1 MPAKKIIHVD
11 LDAFFASVEQLDN
24 PELKGRPVIVGG
36 SIKERGVVSTASYEA
51 RAFGVQS
58 AQPIARARKL
68 CPQGVFLRVRMDRYR
83 EISRRVLKILSSCTP
98 KVEPVSIDEAFLD
111 ITGCEKL
118 FGKAED
124 IAREIKTRI
133 KKEVGLTC
141 SLGVAPNKFLAK
153 VASGMQKPDGLV
165 IVKDNDKE
173 SFLANLPV
181 GKIWGVGKVTQ
192 RELQQMGIYTI
203 RQLGELSFSELQ
215 KTFGRIGA
223 RLYNLSHG
231 IDRTPVLTDRKI
243 KSMSSE
249 TTFPHDISERK
260 ILEKTL
266 YELSVK
272 VSKTLRNKGLGA
284 KSIQLKVRFSDFTT
298 FTRSHTYREA
308 TNLTEFIW
316 QRAKELLDKKVD
328 LSARKVRLIG
338 LAVFN
343 LGAQRQMELF
353 VPEKMQ
359 RLEVALEKIEK
370 KYGIRGIRK
379 GRTL

>member
-1 MPAKKIIHVD
+1 
-11 LDAFFASVEQLDN
+11 
-24 PELKGRPVIVGG
+24 
-36 SIKERGVVSTASYEA
+36 TASYEA

-133 KKEVGLTC
+133 KTEVGLTC

-260 ILEKTL
+260 VLEKTL

-298 FTRSHTYREA
+298 FTRSHTYGEA
-308 TNLTEFIW
+308 TSLTEFIW

-328 LSARKVRLIG
+328 LSSRKVRLIG

>member
-1 MPAKKIIHVD
+1 MPARKIIHVD

-231 IDRTPVLTDRKI
+231 IDRTPVLTERKI

-260 ILEKTL
+260 VLEKTL

-316 QRAKELLDKKVD
+316 QRAKELLDRKVD

>member
-83 EISRRVLKILSSCTP
+83 EISGRVLKILSSCTP

-133 KKEVGLTC
+133 KKQVGLTC

-249 TTFPHDISERK
+249 TTFPHDIFERRV
-260 ILEKTL
+260 LEKTL

-328 LSARKVRLIG
+328 LSSRKVRLIG

>member
-260 ILEKTL
+260 VLEKTL

>member
-1 MPAKKIIHVD
+1 MVVRKIIHVD
-11 LDAFFASVEQLDN
+11 LDAFFASVEQMDN

-36 SIKERGVVSTASYEA
+36 STKERGVVSTASYEA

-58 AQPIARARKL
+58 AQPIVQARKL
-68 CPQGVFLRVRMDRYR
+68 CPQGVFVKTRMDRYR
-83 EISRRVLKILSSCTP
+83 EVSRRVLRILSSYTP

-118 FGKAED
+118 FGQAED

-133 KKEVGLTC
+133 KEEVGLTC

-153 VASGMQKPDGLV
+153 VASDMEKPDGLV
-165 IVKDNDKE
+165 VVKESEKE

-181 GKIWGVGKVTQ
+181 GRIWGVGKVTQ
-192 RELQQMGIYTI
+192 RQLQQIGIYTI
-203 RQLGELSFSELQ
+203 GQLGELSFSELQ

-223 RLYNLSHG
+223 RLYDLSHG

-243 KSMSSE
+243 KSISSE

-260 ILEKTL
+260 VLEKTL
-266 YELSVK
+266 YELSAK
-272 VSKTLRNKGLGA
+272 VSKRLRNKGLGA
-284 KSIQLKVRFSDFTT
+284 KSIQLKVRFSDFIT

-308 TNLTEFIW
+308 TSLTEFIW

-328 LSARKVRLIG
+328 LSAGKVRLIG
-338 LAVFN
+338 LAVYN
-343 LGAQRQMELF
+343 LTVQRQMELF

-370 KYGIRGIRK
+370 KYGIRGIRR

>member
-1 MPAKKIIHVD
+1 MPTRKIIHVD

-58 AQPIARARKL
+58 AQPMARARKL

-83 EISRRVLKILSSCTP
+83 EISGRVLKILSSCTP

-118 FGKAED
+118 FGKAEG
-124 IAREIKTRI
+124 IAREIKTRM

-223 RLYNLSHG
+223 RLYNL
-231 IDRTPVLTDRKI
+231 
-243 KSMSSE
+243 
-249 TTFPHDISERK
+249 
-260 ILEKTL
+260 
-266 YELSVK
+266 
-272 VSKTLRNKGLGA
+272 
-284 KSIQLKVRFSDFTT
+284 
-298 FTRSHTYREA
+298 
-308 TNLTEFIW
+308 
-316 QRAKELLDKKVD
+316 
-328 LSARKVRLIG
+328 
-338 LAVFN
+338 
-343 LGAQRQMELF
+343 
-353 VPEKMQ
+353 
-359 RLEVALEKIEK
+359 
-370 KYGIRGIRK
+370 
-379 GRTL
+379 

>member
-1 MPAKKIIHVD
+1 MPARKIIHVD

-98 KVEPVSIDEAFLD
+98 KVEPASIDEAFLD

-124 IAREIKTRI
+124 TAREIKARI

-165 IVKDNDKE
+165 IVKDNDKK

-260 ILEKTL
+260 VLEKTL

-298 FTRSHTYREA
+298 FTRTHTYREA

>member
-58 AQPIARARKL
+58 AQPIARAKKL

-118 FGKAED
+118 FGKAEG

-260 ILEKTL
+260 VLEKTL

-328 LSARKVRLIG
+328 LSSRKVRLIG

>member
-1 MPAKKIIHVD
+1 MPARKIIHVD

-98 KVEPVSIDEAFLD
+98 KVEPASIDEAFLD

-124 IAREIKTRI
+124 TAREIKARI

-260 ILEKTL
+260 VLEKTL

>member
-1 MPAKKIIHVD
+1 MPARKIIHVD

-83 EISRRVLKILSSCTP
+83 EISRRVLKILSFCTP
-98 KVEPVSIDEAFLD
+98 KVEPASIDEAFLD

-133 KKEVGLTC
+133 KTEVGLTC

-153 VASGMQKPDGLV
+153 VASGMQKPGGLV
-165 IVKDNDKE
+165 IVKDNEKE

-260 ILEKTL
+260 VLEKTL

-272 VSKTLRNKGLGA
+272 VSKRLRNKGLEA

-328 LSARKVRLIG
+328 LSSRKVRLIG

>member
-36 SIKERGVVSTASYEA
+36 STKERGVVSTASYEA

-58 AQPIARARKL
+58 AQPIARAKKL

-118 FGKAED
+118 FGKAEG

-260 ILEKTL
+260 VLEKTL

-284 KSIQLKVRFSDFTT
+284 KSIQVKVRFSDFTT

-338 LAVFN
+338 LAVYN
-343 LGAQRQMELF
+343 LGAQRQMEFF

>member
-1 MPAKKIIHVD
+1 MPARKIIHVD

-153 VASGMQKPDGLV
+153 VASGMQKPDGLL
-165 IVKDNDKE
+165 IVRDNDKE

-231 IDRTPVLTDRKI
+231 IDRTSVLTDRKI

-328 LSARKVRLIG
+328 LSSRKVRLIG

>member
-1 MPAKKIIHVD
+1 MPGRKIIHVD

-24 PELKGRPVIVGG
+24 PELKGRPVILGG

-83 EISRRVLKILSSCTP
+83 EISRRALKILSSCTP

-111 ITGCEKL
+111 ITGCQKL

-133 KKEVGLTC
+133 KKEVGLAC
-141 SLGVAPNKFLAK
+141 SVGVAPNKFLAK
-153 VASGMQKPDGLV
+153 VASGIQKPDGLV

-243 KSMSSE
+243 KSMSNE
-249 TTFPHDISERK
+249 TTFTHDISERK
-260 ILEKTL
+260 VLEKTL

-370 KYGIRGIRK
+370 KYGIRGIRR

>member
-260 ILEKTL
+260 VLEKTL

-298 FTRSHTYREA
+298 FTRTHTYREA

-328 LSARKVRLIG
+328 LSSRKVRLIG

>member
-1 MPAKKIIHVD
+1 MPARKIIHVD

-83 EISRRVLKILSSCTP
+83 EISRRVLKILSFCTP
-98 KVEPVSIDEAFLD
+98 KVEPASIDEAFLD

-133 KKEVGLTC
+133 KTEVGLTC

-153 VASGMQKPDGLV
+153 VASGMQKPGGLV
-165 IVKDNDKE
+165 IVKDNEKE

-260 ILEKTL
+260 VLEKTL

-298 FTRSHTYREA
+298 FTRSHTYGEA
-308 TNLTEFIW
+308 TSLTEFIW

-328 LSARKVRLIG
+328 LSSRKVRLIG

>member
-1 MPAKKIIHVD
+1 MPSRKIIHVD

-165 IVKDNDKE
+165 IVRDNDKE

-243 KSMSSE
+243 KSVSSE

-316 QRAKELLDKKVD
+316 QRVRELLDKKVD
-328 LSARKVRLIG
+328 LSSRKVRLIG

-343 LGAQRQMELF
+343 LGAQIQMELF

>member
-1 MPAKKIIHVD
+1 MPARKIIHVD

-68 CPQGVFLRVRMDRYR
+68 CPQGIFLRVRMDRYR
-83 EISRRVLKILSSCTP
+83 EISRRVLNILSSCTP
-98 KVEPVSIDEAFLD
+98 KVEPASIDEAFLD

-124 IAREIKTRI
+124 TAREIKARI

-231 IDRTPVLTDRKI
+231 IDRTPVLTERKI

-260 ILEKTL
+260 VLEKTL